1 MKSFTLLLFI
11 FLILLITKYTSAK
24 DWELNDDK
32 YKFTVTL
39 PDNWI
44 KTDNKETSDQD
55 AISYSFE
62 EKDKK
67 CSMMILAFKLT
78 TVKNLEDFIYTME
91 KDVSLNIPSKTS
103 EYTAFDNGNYDSK
116 SATYKDQQFTEKISY
131 FRTKLPDATY
141 NFVYMIRG
149 ITTND
154 NYNANTDSLI
164 NRIISSF
171 LPTSK

>member
-1 MKSFTLLLFI
+1 MKTYKILI
-11 FLILLITKYTSAK
+11 FFFFFGNILTYTFAK

-44 KTDNKETSDQD
+44 KTDSKETGDQD

-103 EYTAFDNGNYDSK
+103 DYTAFDNGNYDSK

-131 FRTKLPDATY
+131 FRTKLPDSPY
-141 NFVYMIRG
+141 NFVYMVRG

-154 NYNANTDSLI
+154 NYSANTETLI
-164 NRIISSF
+164 NKIISSF